1 MKKLFK
7 FSLVTF
13 LFFTTSVLA
22 QNSINVLSDIKP
34 VNSLVLMIMDGVG
47 TSEPIVSSGSPHGF
61 QLTPSKAKKIAD
73 ADIIFWTGPEMVVD
87 LDNIISALSSSG
99 VTVSLLEETEN
110 LLLPRRELV
119 SFFENAELMSELE
132 SRNSNDRS
140 DRENGSDTDNMSQRN
155 DGNSEDTSVSN
166 DPHLHHHGIIDP
178 HAWFDPLIA
187 IEWLR
192 IIKESLGEI
201 DPENKTTYEAN
212 FQSWSAKI
220 QELDESIATKMT
232 ITKPVYI
239 VYHDAYQYFE
249 ERYNVSPIVSLKDQS
264 LGESGARHISR
275 FIDQVEGISE
285 ICVLVEPFFDE
296 NLINTV
302 AGDIV
307 FNIYTVDPSGINFE
321 DSSMLYFEIL
331 NSIADSLENC

>member
-1 MKKLFK
+1 DNM
-7 FSLVTF
+7 SQ
-13 LFFTTSVLA
+13 SHDDNHRN
-22 QNSINVLSDIKP
+22 NS
-34 VNSLVLMIMDGVG
+34 
-47 TSEPIVSSGSPHGF
+47 H
-61 QLTPSKAKKIAD
+61 
-73 ADIIFWTGPEMVVD
+73 
-87 LDNIISALSSSG
+87 
-99 VTVSLLEETEN
+99 
-110 LLLPRRELV
+110 
-119 SFFENAELMSELE
+119 
-132 SRNSNDRS
+132 DRS